1 MKPLIGTRSALPMRI
16 LVRSV
21 NWLGDAVMTTPA
33 LLRLREAHP
42 DAFIALLVPEHLAGL
57 WTGHPAISMIFP
69 FSPKERLRTIA
80 ARLKDLRFA
89 FGLTFPTSFRSALE
103 LWRIRI
109 PHRLGYGG
117 QFRSWL
123 LTRPIEERPGTVP
136 MEKRSKREILRLTS
150 KRSPQ
155 EGDFVPHA
163 VAVPATAHQ
172 MHHYLHLV
180 SELGASSAPVPPKV
194 VVSAT
199 EVEECLGRL
208 KLDANPRRPLFGL
221 NPGAQYGSAKRW
233 PAESFI
239 AAAREIQKHTG
250 CLWLVLGGKSDA
262 DLAARITA
270 GIAET
275 APGEAAASSP
285 AAVNLAGATSLRDLC
300 GVLKACRVLLTN
312 DSGPMHVAAALGTP
326 VVALFGS
333 TSPEL
338 TGPGL
343 PGDPRHRLLMRR
355 VPCAPCFLRQC
366 PIDLRCLHGITV
378 DDAVSVVLDG
388 FHPCHPAIRGGIL
401 DS

>member
-1 MKPLIGTRSALPMRI
+1 MKPLIRTRSALPMRI

-42 DAFIALLVPEHLAGL
+42 EAFIGLLVPEHLAGL
-57 WTGHPAISMIFP
+57 WTSHPAISMVFP
-69 FSPKERLRTIA
+69 FSPRERLRAIA
-80 ARLKDLRFA
+80 TRLKDLRFGV
-89 FGLTFPTSFRSALE
+89 GLALPTSFRSALE
-103 LWRIRI
+103 LWLTKI

-123 LTRPIEERPGTVP
+123 LTRPIEERPGTVL
-136 MEKRSKREILRLTS
+136 MEKRSRREVLRLTS
-150 KRSPQ
+150 KRSAQ
-155 EGDFVPHA
+155 EGGFVPHA

-208 KLDANPRRPLFGL
+208 KLDADSGRPLFGL
-221 NPGAQYGSAKRW
+221 NPGAQYGPAKRW

-239 AAAREIQKHTG
+239 AVAREIQRHVA
-250 CLWLVLGGKSDA
+250 CHWLVLGGKSDA

-270 GIAET
+270 GIAEA
-275 APGEAAASSP
+275 APGETANSP
-285 AAVNLAGATSLRDLC
+285 AVVNLAGATSLRDLC
-300 GVLKACRVLLTN
+300 AVLKACRVLLTN

-378 DDAVSVVLDG
+378 DEAVAAVLESADSLVS
-388 FHPCHPAIRGGIL
+388 ARRG
-401 DS
+401 

>member
-1 MKPLIGTRSALPMRI
+1 MKPLIRTRSALPLRI

-42 DAFIALLVPEHLAGL
+42 EAFIALLVPDKLAGL
-57 WTGHPAISMIFP
+57 WTGHPAISLVLP
-69 FSPKERLRTIA
+69 FAPKERARSIA
-80 ARLKDLRFA
+80 ARLKDLRFGV
-89 FGLTFPTSFRSALE
+89 GLTLPSSFRSAFE
-103 LWRIRI
+103 LWLAGIPIRV
-109 PHRLGYGG
+109 GYGG
-117 QFRSWL
+117 QFRRWL
-123 LTRPIEERPGTVP
+123 LTASVEERPGTVL

-150 KRSPQ
+150 EQGGQAS
-155 EGDFVPHA
+155 GLMPHA
-163 VAVPATAHQ
+163 AAVPATAHQ

-194 VVSAT
+194 AVSAA
-199 EVEECLGRL
+199 EMEECLRRLQLEADPGR
-208 KLDANPRRPLFGL
+208 PFFGL
-221 NPGAQYGSAKRW
+221 NPGAQYGPAKRW

-239 AAAREIQKHTG
+239 AAAREIQRRTD
-250 CLWLVLGGKSDA
+250 CRWLVLGGKGDA

-270 GIAET
+270 GISET
-275 APGEAAASSP
+275 PPGEAAPGSP
-285 AAVNLAGATSLRDLC
+285 AVVNLAGATSLRDLC
-300 GVLKACRVLLTN
+300 AVLKACRVLLTN

-326 VVALFGS
+326 VIALFGS

-366 PIDLRCLHGITV
+366 PIDLRCLRGITQ
-378 DDAVSVVLDG
+378 DDAVGAVLDCAG
-388 FHPCHPAIRGGIL
+388 SPSQRPIVVRSNG
-401 DS
+401 

>member
-1 MKPLIGTRSALPMRI
+1 MKRLIRTRSALPLRI

-42 DAFIALLVPEHLAGL
+42 EAFIALLVPDKLAGL
-57 WTGHPAISMIFP
+57 WTGHPAISLVLP
-69 FSPKERLRTIA
+69 FAPKERPRSIA
-80 ARLKDLRFA
+80 ARLKDLRFGV
-89 FGLTFPTSFRSALE
+89 GLALPSSFRSAFE
-103 LWRIRI
+103 LWLAGIPNRI
-109 PHRLGYGG
+109 GYGG
-117 QFRSWL
+117 QFRRWL
-123 LTRPIEERPGTVP
+123 LTAPVEERPGTVL

-150 KRSPQ
+150 KDGGQDWGLP
-155 EGDFVPHA
+155 PHA
-163 VAVPATAHQ
+163 AAVPATAHQ
-172 MHHYLHLV
+172 MHHYLHLA

-194 VVSAT
+194 AVSTA
-199 EVEECLGRL
+199 EVEECLRRL
-208 KLDANPRRPLFGL
+208 QLDANPARPLFGL
-221 NPGAQYGSAKRW
+221 NPGAQYGPAKRW
-233 PAESFI
+233 PTESFI
-239 AAAREIQKHTG
+239 AAAREVQKRTD
-250 CLWLVLGGKSDA
+250 CRWLVLGGKSDA

-275 APGEAAASSP
+275 PPGETASSSP
-285 AAVNLAGATSLRDLC
+285 GVVNLAGATSLRDLC
-300 GVLKACRVLLTN
+300 AVLKACRVLLTN

-366 PIDLRCLHGITV
+366 PIDLRCLRGITV
-378 DDAVSVVLDG
+378 DDAVGAVLDSIG
-388 FHPCHPAIRGGIL
+388 SPGERSMAARLNH
-401 DS
+401 